1 MKQVVPVIF
10 CMALS
15 MTFVTNTALI
25 NERIR
30 NFDDKKIG
38 SLSVGID
45 GGLIHD
51 MLWVID
57 TIESIKHGSRRHN
70 TERTSKK
77 YQYRGDWYSLNELE
91 ALEHGNTEEKEEEE
105 EEVMLETLAEVKED
119 FNDIITHFMQ
129 QLIVKNVIC
138 NAVKEWCEKSHRP
151 KSMLKR
157 WAKSSREE
165 FKDVY
170 LGIKTARSLNEF
182 LTDLEDFFVEVIA
195 SCPRAWEEFLEHQE
209 EYAARTIS
217 INNDK

>member
-1 MKQVVPVIF
+1 MKQIVPVIVY
-10 CMALS
+10 MALS
-15 MTFVTNTALI
+15 MSFVTNSALI
-25 NERIR
+25 NKRIH

-57 TIESIKHGSRRHN
+57 TIESIKHGSKRHN

-77 YQYRGDWYSLNELE
+77 YEFHGNWYSLDELV
-91 ALEHGNTEEKEEEE
+91 ALEQVNEEEE
-105 EEVMLETLAEVKED
+105 EEEAMLETLAEIKAD
-119 FNDIITHFMQ
+119 FNDIVTHFMQ

-138 NAVKEWCEKSHRP
+138 NAVKEWCEKSDRP
-151 KSMLKR
+151 KSMLKH

-170 LGIKTARSLNEF
+170 LSIKSARSLDEF
-182 LTDLEDFFVEVIA
+182 LTDLQSFLVDVIE

-217 INNDK
+217 IKDDK